1 MPDMLYEIGT
11 EELPASYIQPALDQL
26 RQSIAKELEEAS
38 LEHGDIYTTATPRR
52 LVLAVGNLAER
63 QPDRDE
69 EIIGPPA
76 KIAFDAQGNPTGA
89 GRGFARSQ
97 GVELTA
103 LQRKKTPRG
112 EYCTVNK
119 RRKGRDAAE
128 LLAEILPR
136 VALKLSFPK
145 SMLWPGSDR
154 PFARPVRS
162 LTALLG
168 DRLIGFTLFGIR
180 TDRAVESHPILA
192 PGALTL
198 PNADLDAYRTLLR
211 EHCVVVDADERREII
226 REKIAALPPDSGVI
240 ALPDEDKNALIDEV
254 ANLVQYPS
262 VTRGQFKKSFLDIPA
277 PIIKAAMTEHQRYF
291 PLGGKDG
298 LRPYFIVV
306 SDRGPN
312 HADAV
317 RSGNEAVLSARLAD
331 AQFFYRIDSASSLAD
346 RIPSLDGVQFLT
358 GLGTYRDKCLRLEK
372 LVLAVAHTLGL
383 DPHAASHAARAAQL
397 CKADLVTE
405 MVAEF
410 PKLQGEVGRIYALN
424 DGEPEPV
431 ATAILEHYLPRS
443 AGGPLPQTPA
453 GAALSLAE
461 KLDNLAAC
469 FALGLIPTG
478 SADPYALRRQS
489 QAVLRIIADSRRPL
503 DLAHLLRAALDL
515 LPQPHSASTE
525 AMPKLL
531 DFFKSRL
538 FMMSLDAGAPHDL
551 IRAALAPGFTDVA
564 DFHLRLHAL
573 RTLAMDPCW
582 PDLVASVERT
592 GNISRSAPADI
603 RPDPSLYA
611 EPLEKELAALFEQN
625 AAPIR
630 KLIAR
635 RLYVDASRRYA
646 EVFSRPLHEFFDK
659 VFVNVEDKKLR
670 ANRLALL
677 KEINRLYSSRIADL
691 SQITTGVEK

>member
-262 VTRGQFKKSFLDIPA
+262 VTRGRFKKDFLDIPA

-372 LVLAVAHTLGL
+372 LVLAVAETLGL
-383 DPHAASHAARAAQL
+383 DPRTTSHAARAAQL

-453 GAALSLAE
+453 GVALSLAE

-469 FALGLIPTG
+469 FALGLVPTG
-478 SADPYALRRQS
+478 SADCPAPPVASRLAHHRRLPAAPRPRPPPPRRARPPAATSLGLNRSDAETPGLLQKSPLHDVSRRRRAARPHPRGARPGIHRRRRLPPAPPRPPHTRHGPVLARPRRQRRAHR
-489 QAVLRIIADSRRPL
+489 QHQQKRPRRYTTRPL
-503 DLAHLLRAALDL
+503 TLR
-515 LPQPHSASTE
+515 
-525 AMPKLL
+525 
-531 DFFKSRL
+531 
-538 FMMSLDAGAPHDL
+538 
-551 IRAALAPGFTDVA
+551 
-564 DFHLRLHAL
+564 
-573 RTLAMDPCW
+573 
-582 PDLVASVERT
+582 
-592 GNISRSAPADI
+592 
-603 RPDPSLYA
+603 
-611 EPLEKELAALFEQN
+611 
-625 AAPIR
+625 
-630 KLIAR
+630 
-635 RLYVDASRRYA
+635 
-646 EVFSRPLHEFFDK
+646 
-659 VFVNVEDKKLR
+659 
-670 ANRLALL
+670 
-677 KEINRLYSSRIADL
+677 
-691 SQITTGVEK
+691 